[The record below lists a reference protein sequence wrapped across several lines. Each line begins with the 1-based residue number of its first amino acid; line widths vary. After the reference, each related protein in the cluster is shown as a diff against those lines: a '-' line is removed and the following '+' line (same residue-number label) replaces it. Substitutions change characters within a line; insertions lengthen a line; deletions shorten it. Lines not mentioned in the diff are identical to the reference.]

1 MVQTTIMV
9 YCIVASKNNIDDLS
23 CCLITNTRLSL
34 IWYVSFFSTSIIWSY
49 GIIRYYQ
56 IISITTVQPS
66 CHIYVRSDT
75 NKMSPN
81 LMSTIIISFIHN
93 TISQIWQVVI
103 YIAIE
108 LKCIIIFIVRMK
120 ISQSSIVTLYWVD
133 LINCFLNILC
143 TSNIEFLIKSI

>member
-1 MVQTTIMV
+1 MVQTTIMA
-9 YCIVASKNNIDDLS
+9 YCIVASKNNIDYLS

-56 IISITTVQPS
+56 IVSIITVQPS

-93 TISQIWQVVI
+93 TISQKWQVVI

-108 LKCIIIFIVRMK
+108 LKCIITFLVRMK
-120 ISQSSIVTLYWVD
+120 ISQNSIVKLYWVD
-133 LINCFLNILC
+133 IINQYFKYVHR
-143 TSNIEFLIKSI
+143 TSTLSLHG